1 MGFLWEGSTGARA
14 VQLLRTKEPGTI
26 MQTPELAQALG
37 AKQTLLH
44 QLLSNAVNLRL
55 LKKVR
60 VPGSAFTGWKLG
72 AGNDSANIEPRP
84 PRPEPGSAEAV
95 RRAAAARRRCEREAL
110 RDEQGDGSVG
120 KPQALAWPPA
130 SSRSFLIRPGS
141 QTPSELPVARC
152 TLGRMTPVRRGK
164 ASVASADRLQA

>member
-120 KPQALAWPPA
+120 KPQALAWPPGFVA
-130 SSRSFLIRPGS
+130 KFFDPPWQPDSERAPRSAMHPWTNDPGS
-141 QTPSELPVARC
+141 PR
-152 TLGRMTPVRRGK
+152 
-164 ASVASADRLQA
+164 